1 MISKN
6 YKQNKDH
13 VLTLYGEYVNT
24 CKRIGKEVNESI
36 AEQAQKIK
44 DEIFNLMILGE
55 AKSGKST
62 FINAY
67 LGKEVVPMDVRQ
79 CTSSIIKIHKGDKFE
94 LTAKTAGGGKT
105 TVIGDDAIKA
115 FLKEHATISDKYR
128 NIPITTINNEL
139 LIKYHGRKI
148 PNQIMTS
155 FLHDEAKDNIFN
167 MNIDEY
173 NNLIRE
179 YVKENAASWGKIIT
193 EMEITYPLP
202 DEMQGITIIDSP
214 GVGAAGNVGKIAEDY
229 IAHANAIIF
238 IKSLNGQALESSS
251 FMNFL
256 RNTCTNRKKESLFLV
271 LTGKANLQ
279 GSEFSSL
286 KEQAIEMYKH
296 DIKEEKIICVDSKIQ
311 LFLNKCCELGTEEKI
326 ENFFDDLDKKGNDFT
341 PASYCWLKSHGN
353 FDTFKNKMEE
363 MSNFRSVQNA
373 LEKFARV
380 ANYVQLIDFLENLER
395 EYTRYK
401 KIFSETL
408 NIAKENIDDPHAL
421 DDRIAQKRNEIAEVY
436 SKINQ
441 GIMDIYM
448 RYTDN
453 IKIRETI
460 SDLKLKKK
468 REEATT
474 SIRNKNNDENSIL
487 SNYHKR
493 YTGLISGLLSAKDD
507 VPVIKSHIR
516 ELADNYPEILKMV
529 HMELFYMLYD
539 KDLWLTIMHLLANEK
554 TKDYFIPT
562 ADELIQAS
570 SSQQYKAKKDI
581 FNLICKGIRSDEFES
596 AMGEHLKTAGGCTY
610 ETWKNIECVLWID
623 EIEKAF
629 SGIGAGNDV
638 TTRLFG
644 QFLTWMQEKEN
655 TVFIVA
661 TANDISKM
669 PPEFLR
675 KGRFDELFFVDLPN
689 EEERGK
695 IFEIHL
701 KKRKK
706 WNRKIDIP
714 LLVRKTDG
722 YNGADLEAVV
732 KDTVEK
738 VFIDSRDTI
747 NTEDLLASVD
757 DTKSISQTLKG
768 KMDEIRKS
776 VEKIDIKSASKK

>member
-453 IKIRETI
+453 ITGEGIIMSEAAVKQDRYEEQLENFRYLPESQINETTFA
-460 SDLKLKKK
+460 SMKK
-468 REEATT
+468 
-474 SIRNKNNDENSIL
+474 
-487 SNYHKR
+487 
-493 YTGLISGLLSAKDD
+493 
-507 VPVIKSHIR
+507 
-516 ELADNYPEILKMV
+516 
-529 HMELFYMLYD
+529 
-539 KDLWLTIMHLLANEK
+539 
-554 TKDYFIPT
+554 
-562 ADELIQAS
+562 
-570 SSQQYKAKKDI
+570 
-581 FNLICKGIRSDEFES
+581 
-596 AMGEHLKTAGGCTY
+596 
-610 ETWKNIECVLWID
+610 
-623 EIEKAF
+623 
-629 SGIGAGNDV
+629 V
-638 TTRLFG
+638 TLDA
-644 QFLTWMQEKEN
+644 
-655 TVFIVA
+655 I
-661 TANDISKM
+661 
-669 PPEFLR
+669 
-675 KGRFDELFFVDLPN
+675 
-689 EEERGK
+689 
-695 IFEIHL
+695 
-701 KKRKK
+701 
-706 WNRKIDIP
+706 
-714 LLVRKTDG
+714 
-722 YNGADLEAVV
+722 
-732 KDTVEK
+732 
-738 VFIDSRDTI
+738 
-747 NTEDLLASVD
+747 D
-757 DTKSISQTLKG
+757 DTKDFRREMTDRFIKECNKKLIQYTDDPSKISAEAYIPNFTETDFDAINDDAKEKTSGYNL
-768 KMDEIRKS
+768 
-776 VEKIDIKSASKK
+776 VEKGATFFKTEERVPYHHLKEHVGLVADSIHDRLNNDIIPTMIDNVLHYITNCRDIYKEKLTDHKNDLEDEYQKLQNDKNDNEASVLYR

>member
-148 PNQIMTS
+148 PSQIMTS
-155 FLHDEAKDNIFN
+155 FLQDEAKDNIFN

-179 YVKENAASWGKIIT
+179 YVKENVASWGKIIT

-326 ENFFDDLDKKGNDFT
+326 ENFFDDLDNTRNNFT

-363 MSNFRSVQNA
+363 ISNFRSVQNA

-421 DDRIAQKRNEIAEVY
+421 DDRIAQKKNEIAEVY

-453 IKIRETI
+453 ITGEGIIMSEAAVKQDRYEEQLENFRYLPESQINETTFA
-460 SDLKLKKK
+460 SMKK
-468 REEATT
+468 
-474 SIRNKNNDENSIL
+474 
-487 SNYHKR
+487 
-493 YTGLISGLLSAKDD
+493 
-507 VPVIKSHIR
+507 
-516 ELADNYPEILKMV
+516 
-529 HMELFYMLYD
+529 
-539 KDLWLTIMHLLANEK
+539 
-554 TKDYFIPT
+554 
-562 ADELIQAS
+562 
-570 SSQQYKAKKDI
+570 
-581 FNLICKGIRSDEFES
+581 
-596 AMGEHLKTAGGCTY
+596 
-610 ETWKNIECVLWID
+610 
-623 EIEKAF
+623 
-629 SGIGAGNDV
+629 V
-638 TTRLFG
+638 TLDA
-644 QFLTWMQEKEN
+644 
-655 TVFIVA
+655 I
-661 TANDISKM
+661 
-669 PPEFLR
+669 
-675 KGRFDELFFVDLPN
+675 
-689 EEERGK
+689 
-695 IFEIHL
+695 
-701 KKRKK
+701 
-706 WNRKIDIP
+706 
-714 LLVRKTDG
+714 
-722 YNGADLEAVV
+722 
-732 KDTVEK
+732 
-738 VFIDSRDTI
+738 
-747 NTEDLLASVD
+747 D
-757 DTKSISQTLKG
+757 DTKDFRREMADRFIKECNKKLIQYTDDPSKISAEAYIPNFTETDFDAINDDAKEKTSGYNL
-768 KMDEIRKS
+768 
-776 VEKIDIKSASKK
+776 VEKGATFFKTEERVPYHHLKEHVGLVADSIHDRLNNDIIPTMIDNVLHYITNCRDIYKEKLTDHKNDLEDEYQKLQNDKNDNEARRKNVRDLEERVKITDEQLTQIKKTKEELKNNVAE